1 MMKWVRYGV
10 FGAIGAAGTVAM
22 LTALHTLDGL
32 HEKYAEEARITRIRI
47 YKHLGLEP
55 QQGMGLLVFLLHNAG
70 SRACFCYSDC
80 FMQSLAIPPTLSLSS
95 PPSFYCLFFL
105 PLTDDVERHEAYLGK
120 VLSEKKS

>member
-55 QQGMGLLVFLLHNAG
+55 QQ
-70 SRACFCYSDC
+70 
-80 FMQSLAIPPTLSLSS
+80 
-95 PPSFYCLFFL
+95 
-105 PLTDDVERHEAYLGK
+105 DDVERHEAYLGK